1 MANFEKLLIVFQW
14 NKNRKERE
22 RENKMCVVKQKESNY
37 TTRGE
42 RSSSDRVE
50 TAASALC
57 FSSNHQQQQPRGE
70 ERNEESTATAAADVQ
85 RENEPGSTQPSNR
98 TRQQRQYR

>member
-1 MANFEKLLIVFQW
+1 
-14 NKNRKERE
+14 
-22 RENKMCVVKQKESNY
+22 MCVVKQKESNY

-85 RENEPGSTQPSNR
+85 RENEPGSTQHPTAQDSNANIANYHR
-98 TRQQRQYR
+98 KEKTTRNKNQLVENSQ